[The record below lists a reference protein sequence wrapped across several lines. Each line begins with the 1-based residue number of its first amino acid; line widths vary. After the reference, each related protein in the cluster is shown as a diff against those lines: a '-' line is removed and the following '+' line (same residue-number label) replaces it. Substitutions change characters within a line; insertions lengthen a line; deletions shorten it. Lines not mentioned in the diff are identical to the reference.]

1 MQVDNDFIFLARIRV
16 MHIRRDSRWKN
27 RGIKMV
33 PVQTNWV
40 ICRSKIAHNEYMER
54 IRYCRQGYFVDKG
67 VEVADSNT
75 RNFIQLCE
83 TGGNRFIIGDNQVI
97 VFRLILDYVMDK
109 LGNIQYFGSFRYV
122 YSSVFNDVGQ
132 PFEVFVVLKVVGNPV
147 VFKGRSAQNY
157 VYRVSLSD
165 KFFHHCPAANNV
177 TVAGS
182 LNSV

>member
-54 IRYCRQGYFVDKG
+54 IRYRRQGYFVDKG

-75 RNFIQLCE
+75 RNFSQLCK
-83 TGGNRFIIGDNQVI
+83 TGGNRFIIGD
-97 VFRLILDYVMDK
+97 
-109 LGNIQYFGSFRYV
+109 IQNFGSFGYV

-132 PFEVFVVLKVVGNPV
+132 PFEVFVVFKVVGNPV
-147 VFKGRSAQNY
+147 VLKGRSAQNY
-157 VYRVSLSD
+157 VYRVPLSD
-165 KFFHHCPAANNV
+165 KFLHHCPAANNV
-177 TVAGS
+177 PVAGS